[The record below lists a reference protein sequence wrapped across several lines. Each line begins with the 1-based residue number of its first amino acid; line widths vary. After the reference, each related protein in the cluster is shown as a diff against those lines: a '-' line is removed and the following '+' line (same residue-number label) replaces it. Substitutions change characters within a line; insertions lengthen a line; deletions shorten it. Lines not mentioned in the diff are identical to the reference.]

1 MKLSKFEKKMCLW
14 RTVYAYMIFM
24 GVYSGIKILE
34 TGILTVGIAEAFMSC
49 VILECFY
56 MVFYLL
62 QERGY
67 WK

>member
-34 TGILTVGIAEAFMSC
+34 TGILTVGIAEAFTLC
-49 VILECFY
+49 VILGCSY
-56 MVFYLL
+56 VVFCLL
-62 QERGY
+62 QERWY